1 MNEETRP
8 LDDDINIYNNVK
20 YMLTLV
26 EQYPTS
32 NSWLLNEGVHN
43 IGRTKDKEIVLDD
56 ITVSR
61 NHGSIIVEGDVIE
74 LIDNKSTNGIFLN
87 GELIEKA
94 NIKSGDRIQV
104 GKFLLLLVKI

>member
-20 YMLTLV
+20 YMLTLI

-61 NHGSIIVEGDVIE
+61 NHGSIIVDGDVIE
-74 LIDNKSTNGIFLN
+74 LLDNQSTNGIFLN

-94 NIKSGDRIQV
+94 VIKAGDRIQI
-104 GKFLLLLVKI
+104 GKFLLLLVKL